1 MLVRR
6 DALMLNGLALS
17 ELPHL
22 KNLAGLKHWF
32 RGVVVGEQ
40 MSSSQREPTQAK
52 SRQFFGTAGRRRGF

>member
-22 KNLAGLKHWF
+22 KNLAGLKH
-32 RGVVVGEQ
+32 
-40 MSSSQREPTQAK
+40 
-52 SRQFFGTAGRRRGF
+52 